1 MTSSFTCLITEFDR
15 RPIKCTIP
23 FMPLKL
29 EAEIFRA
36 VYPVLISYD
45 TLGSNSYE
53 KAQAIARD
61 TVARV
66 REEIKAAKET
76 IRAGVEAGEWD
87 RRK

>member
-1 MTSSFTCLITEFDR
+1 
-15 RPIKCTIP
+15 
-23 FMPLKL
+23 MPLKL